1 MLKVTT
7 RSTSSRRATTVCR
20 GGRSRG
26 CGHGR
31 DCSSRGQSVTEQQ
44 HSTWGLN
51 DQGEA
56 VDQGEVAVDL
66 DAPDMDRLWQII
78 CLEIERIT
86 SPGAATVNPVTSQ
99 QLAIPWHIPPTSCPG
114 HVRC

>member
-1 MLKVTT
+1 M
-7 RSTSSRRATTVCR
+7 CR

-26 CGHGR
+26 CGRGR

-56 VDQGEVAVDL
+56 VDHGEVAVDL
-66 DAPDMDRLWQII
+66 DAPDMD
-78 CLEIERIT
+78 
-86 SPGAATVNPVTSQ
+86 
-99 QLAIPWHIPPTSCPG
+99 
-114 HVRC
+114 